1 MKNIK
6 LKLSRLLFSWYYKRC
21 GDFFAKW
28 HFIKSVKLL
37 IQNYEHQT
45 LLYNNGQEHIAA
57 LRAENSKQR
66 KELFDI
72 KMKQIA
78 TDGQIDW
85 VNKGFGMD
93 IHKDSEN

>member
-1 MKNIK
+1 MKKFN
-6 LKLSRLLFSWYYKRC
+6 
-21 GDFFAKW
+21 
-28 HFIKSVKLL
+28 H
-37 IQNYEHQT
+37 
-45 LLYNNGQEHIAA
+45 GQEHIAA

-85 VNKGFGMD
+85 VNKGFGMN